1 VEVEDDGAARGFAGL
16 CRATGQCT
24 LLLDDQFD
32 IVWHTPSL
40 RDLLGWD
47 TVAGRNGLEFIH
59 PDDLSLVADLLARI
73 AGQSTDGDNRPFF
86 RPDPTDI
93 RLLTSS
99 GHYVSVDASMHDH
112 SKEPDIRGFLVTCRL
127 MNDRSDI
134 GRSVELLGTG
144 APVEDVLA
152 LVARLVDKMFGGSAQ
167 STIAW
172 WHDDEVLTAWSPDP
186 PAPHSTMVEAAGHA
200 ARLGIREVTTIHDL
214 DDPILCGAGAVARQ
228 LGYTTAYIMPIVSP
242 SGPEVMGSLLAW
254 GYHSI
259 EMVLYPARPVHIG
272 LRLAALAIMDG
283 RTKNDLRWAA
293 SHDPLTLLFNRA
305 EFSRQ
310 LDVIGSSVALLYI
323 DLDDFK
329 PINDMHGHSVG
340 DAVLVEVASRI
351 RESAGATAVT
361 GRLGGDEFAIAVP
374 GLGDISV
381 GLELAGA
388 IIEAIRRPIRVS
400 DITVGVG
407 ASVGVAFGLQPLIPS
422 VLVQRADEALLEAKS
437 SGKNTVKA
445 AA

>member
-1 VEVEDDGAARGFAGL
+1 MFAGF
-16 CRATGQCT
+16 CRAEGQCT
-24 LLLDDQFD
+24 LLLDEQFD
-32 IVWHTPSL
+32 ILWSTPSVK
-40 RDLLGWD
+40 DLLGWD
-47 TVAGRNGLEFIH
+47 SIVGRNGLEFVH
-59 PDDLSLVADLLARI
+59 PDDLGLVVDLLARVN
-73 AGQSTDGDNRPFF
+73 AESSEQSGRPSF

-93 RLLTSS
+93 RLLDAS
-99 GHYVSVDASMHDH
+99 GQYLSVDAVMHDQ
-112 SKEPDIRGFLVTCRL
+112 SKDPDVRGYLITCRM

-152 LVARLVDKMFGGSAQ
+152 LVARLVDKLFGGSAH

-172 WHDDEVLTAWSPDP
+172 WHDHEVLTACSPDR
-186 PAPHSTMVEAAGHA
+186 PAREAAMEDAVRHA
-200 ARLGIREVTTIHDL
+200 ARLGIREVTTIQDL
-214 DDPILCGAGAVARQ
+214 DDPILCGAGALAREM
-228 LGYTTAYIMPIVSP
+228 GYTTAHIMPIMSP
-242 SGPEVMGSLLAW
+242 SSPEVMGSLLAW

-259 EMVLYPARPVHIG
+259 EMVLYPSRPVHIG

-305 EFSRQ
+305 EFAHR
-310 LDVIGSSVALLYI
+310 LDAIGSSVALLYI

-381 GLELAGA
+381 GLELADA
-388 IIEAIRRPIRVS
+388 IIEAIRRPIRLGDV
-400 DITVGVG
+400 TVGVG
-407 ASVGVAFGLQPLIPS
+407 ASVGVAFGVQPLIPS
-422 VLVQRADEALLEAKS
+422 VLVQRADEALLQAKS
-437 SGKNTVKA
+437 SGKNTAKA